1 LKKFYELFFLLLGG
15 LKSIFVL
22 KKEALPLTQY
32 LKIGLTVIFSVLY
45 LPHAFIIY
53 QDINLISAFEV
64 DPGSIISS
72 INDLFQSPI
81 YNMMNGYH
89 SKFYGWT
96 YFFINFLI
104 LSPLKLFLYIFN
116 IKSQAPIFL
125 TIKIIFFLI
134 GLFTTLAFYQVL
146 NKLSKNNNLII
157 NFLFC
162 ILFITSSIHYIFYFI
177 HPESTGALF
186 IFLGISSLLFYI
198 KTPKLPIYF
207 VGVIFLVMAS
217 LAKQTFFIA
226 SLPILFCFIDVY
238 RKELNMNY
246 SSFFISSHLVKL
258 LKNTFYLSLFAFFII
273 HPYAFIKPI
282 DFLKFQYSLSQ
293 SFSAAGEVSYFQSIN
308 SWVGIIKY
316 NPLMFFSLMSLPF
329 IIPFTFF
336 MYKKSN
342 LYEYFLF
349 SMNGIAAIFLFLF
362 VAYGNRLVFYDVYL
376 FPCYLFL
383 FLNIFGIVQFLIIR
397 SLKFKFLFFREFFY
411 IISIGFL
418 LFFIAV
424 GMKSTLHDSELRLD
438 YKNSIAFKTYKYINN
453 NIKSGDKIAH
463 DHFVAVPSNMN
474 NISCHFWH
482 GCGTD
487 YIEEFN
493 PTYVMF
499 NPIFSFNGKS
509 VETERLAKYVK
520 DHNMVLIGKITS
532 LQLNIVDVGINNNDN
547 SVGVL
552 IYKKGVSR

>member
-1 LKKFYELFFLLLGG
+1 
-15 LKSIFVL
+15 V
-22 KKEALPLTQY
+22 
-32 LKIGLTVIFSVLY
+32 FS
-45 LPHAFIIY
+45 F
-53 QDINLISAFEV
+53 
-64 DPGSIISS
+64 
-72 INDLFQSPI
+72 
-81 YNMMNGYH
+81 
-89 SKFYGWT
+89 
-96 YFFINFLI
+96 
-104 LSPLKLFLYIFN
+104 
-116 IKSQAPIFL
+116 FL

-198 KTPKLPIYF
+198 KTPKLTIYF

-238 RKELNMNY
+238 KKELNMNY

-258 LKNTFYLSLFAFFII
+258 LKNTLYLSLFAFFII

-282 DFLKFQYSLSQ
+282 DFLKFQYLLSQ

-418 LFFIAV
+418 LLFV
-424 GMKSTLHDSELRLD
+424 LHGLKQKSS
-438 YKNSIAFKTYKYINN
+438 
-453 NIKSGDKIAH
+453 
-463 DHFVAVPSNMN
+463 
-474 NISCHFWH
+474 
-482 GCGTD
+482 
-487 YIEEFN
+487 
-493 PTYVMF
+493 
-499 NPIFSFNGKS
+499 
-509 VETERLAKYVK
+509 
-520 DHNMVLIGKITS
+520 
-532 LQLNIVDVGINNNDN
+532 
-547 SVGVL
+547 
-552 IYKKGVSR
+552 

>member
-1 LKKFYELFFLLLGG
+1 LKNFYELFFLLLGS

-22 KKEALPLTQY
+22 KKETLPLTQY
-32 LKIGLTVIFSVLY
+32 LKIGLTVIFTILY

-116 IKSQAPIFL
+116 IKSQVPIFL

-217 LAKQTFFIA
+217 LTKQTFFIA

-238 RKELNMNY
+238 RKKFNMNY
-246 SSFFISSHLVKL
+246 LSFFISSHLVKL

-282 DFLKFQYSLSQ
+282 DFLKFQYLLSQ

-418 LFFIAV
+418 LFFIEV
-424 GMKSTLHDSELRLD
+424 GMKSTLHDSEVRLD

-453 NIKSGDKIAH
+453 NIRPGDKIAH

-532 LQLNIVDVGINNNDN
+532 LQFNIVDVGINNNDN